1 MEHQEFIPRSERL
14 KQKKTQHQ
22 SSLPSRSRRQRK
34 RDREKSSYKDWI
46 LALAVS
52 LVLAF
57 VIRGFVFE
65 PFHVSG
71 PSMQQTL
78 SSGDQVMVNKIIYK
92 FRDPQPGEV
101 IVFHNKDN
109 RELIKRIIGLP
120 GETVE
125 AKDNRLFVNGKEIK
139 EPYLTSSTK
148 TIDFAPVKVPNGK
161 VFVLGDNRSNSTDS
175 RSLGPISI
183 SEIIGKAS
191 LVYWP
196 FTHFSGL

>member
-14 KQKKTQHQ
+14 KQKSQQQ
-22 SSLPSRSRRQRK
+22 SSLPPRSRRQRK
-34 RDREKSSYKDWI
+34 RDKEKSSFKDWI

-78 SSGDQVMVNKIIYK
+78 LSGDQVMVNKIIYK
-92 FRDPQPGEV
+92 FRDPEQGEV

-109 RELIKRIIGLP
+109 RELIKRVIALS

-125 AKDNRLFVNGKEIK
+125 AKNNQLFVNGKEIR
-139 EPYLTSSTK
+139 EPYLSSSTK
-148 TIDFAPVKVPNGK
+148 TTDFAPVKVPNGK